1 MINMFWLGLSIGFII
16 GAILSILLY
25 AAILLGK
32 NCENIKKEK

>member
-1 MINMFWLGLSIGFII
+1 MFWLGLCIGFII

-32 NCENIKKEK
+32 ETENIK

>member
-1 MINMFWLGLSIGFII
+1 MINMFWLGLCIGFII

-32 NCENIKKEK
+32 ETENIK